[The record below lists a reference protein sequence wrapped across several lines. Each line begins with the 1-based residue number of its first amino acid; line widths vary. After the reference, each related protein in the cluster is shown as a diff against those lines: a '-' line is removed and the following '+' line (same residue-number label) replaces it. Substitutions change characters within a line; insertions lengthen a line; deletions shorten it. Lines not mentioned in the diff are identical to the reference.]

1 MLSDFNYR
9 LSNTIYFS
17 RVFAILSV
25 ITAHCRI
32 ESYQYVV
39 NVFSNIGTVGVGVFF
54 FCSGLYFN
62 TMTSKKKH
70 LVRLFHLFI
79 PWMFGSSIIWFEVN
93 LRQHDFSVISWL
105 KHFFGVGSIFYFFT
119 VYFIF
124 VIFAILCFSYL
135 NKWLK
140 NKFVA
145 VILFFYSLL
154 LSVMFCVI
162 ENKGISF
169 FGTPYL
175 NPFLFFPYYLL
186 GLFFNYNKKY
196 LDFLLNSSGLSFCPI
211 TMLCV
216 FIPIHLS
223 YWNVL
228 YIFLELFFILALV
241 RLSYFIV
248 THITNDRYLTLFLEL
263 GKNSLFIYI
272 YHLIPLSAINWL
284 GKVSIVFKHTFIIWP
299 IAVILI
305 FLFSL
310 CFIKRFRFSSFYML
324 FGVR

>member
-17 RVFAILSV
+17 RVFAIISV

-39 NVFSNIGTVGVGVFF
+39 NVFSNIGTVGVGFFF

-79 PWMFGSSIIWFEVN
+79 PWVVGSSIIWFEVN
-93 LRQHDFSVISWL
+93 LRHHDFSVLSWL

-124 VIFAILCFSYL
+124 IIFSMLCFSYL
-135 NKWLK
+135 NKWFK
-140 NKFVA
+140 NNFA
-145 VILFFYSLL
+145 VILFFLSLL
-154 LSVMFCVI
+154 LSVLFCFF

-169 FGTPYL
+169 FFTPYL
-175 NPFLFFPYYLL
+175 NPFIFLPYYLL
-186 GLFFNYNKKY
+186 GLFFNYKKKY
-196 LDFLLNSSGLSFCPI
+196 LDFLLNSPVLSFCPI
-211 TMLCV
+211 ILLFV

-248 THITNDRYLTLFLEL
+248 IHITNDRYLTVFLEL

-272 YHLIPLSAINWL
+272 YHLIPLSVINYF
-284 GKVSIVFKHTFIIWP
+284 GQFSTMFKHIFVIWP
-299 IAVILI
+299 IAVIFI
-305 FLFSL
+305 FFLFL
-310 CFIKRFRFSSFYML
+310 CVIKRLRFSSFYIL